1 MTVSLNPIYAN
12 PALRMASVNAG
23 PMTLS
28 EATVAL
34 ASKQLTQA
42 VVVEDTQT
50 ALQANLAGLQKIAAA
65 GKLSSVSFSQGDAAL
80 QFNAQQL
87 GASTALLTQLNED
100 NIAVQVIDRASN
112 LARVASRIQTG
123 YEVTVQDSAALV
135 QANLTGLQTL
145 AAAGKLDQVSFTDA
159 GVPTVTFKAA
169 QFANM
174 AALRA
179 QLSNASLA
187 VSDTAANVANYA
199 VSAADSV
206 VVKDASAN
214 ILKNF
219 EAMRQLAANTAD
231 VTFTLTNRAPVMEL
245 TAAQYV
251 GSEALR
257 AKLPSVTF
265 TIKDTALNVRDN
277 ADALAG
283 LQVSVTDTAANVQS
297 SLEELKSFA
306 DAGKLKMLKVSNA
319 STATLTMTA
328 AQAIKLGTVAGTS
341 VVLEDTAANIES
353 NFDALLAVK
362 KLKSITLTD
371 TARPMLQVTEA
382 QYKKGGALLSK
393 ISGAAVAVEF
403 ARNFSDYRIQTNTD
417 GSFTVGNNKYK
428 NVNFFAFQDFTTFA
442 DTGDAKI
449 NAMVLGGTNYWWR
462 DTAGA
467 VTTSDSQIKTGV
479 FALGEGSAKSTFTYS
494 FMNDLPDGNTADGYG
509 FREMTAAQQDA
520 VRSAFTYLSSLIN
533 VTFTESNNPGQ
544 ADINFGT
551 NNQSLKNSSGYAN
564 VPNGSGDHPVYL
576 FLDNAP
582 GNLNTNLAQGTYGW
596 QTLIH
601 EIGHTLGLKH
611 PGNYNAS
618 GGGSPGPFLTKAYD
632 TRQYTL
638 MSYNNPTGTMKVNA
652 TTTNNITYRYSA
664 SSVSPS
670 TYMMFDIGALQFMY
684 GKGTAQGLDAY
695 QTNTFTADWSG
706 MQTLWMPEGGVIDA
720 SAVDNANIIDLREG
734 AFSSINVI
742 PTSVIDSFPASLRT
756 AATYMGL
763 NNVGLAYGTQV
774 ASATGGT
781 SGDVFY
787 TSTSSDVEIDGGDG
801 NDTVYLA
808 GTASEWITQNNV
820 YTNARLSRSVTL
832 TNVEAV
838 KFYNADTYVT
848 THSRL
853 DLQA

>member
-1 MTVSLNPIYAN
+1 MTVSLNPLYAN

-50 ALQANLAGLQKIAAA
+50 ALQANLTGLQKIAAA

-87 GASTALLTQLNED
+87 GASTALLTKLNDD
-100 NIAVQVIDRASN
+100 NITVQVVDRASN
-112 LARVASRIQTG
+112 VARMASRIQTG
-123 YEVTVQDSAALV
+123 YDVTVQDSAALV

-145 AAAGKLDQVSFTDA
+145 AASGKLDQISFTDA
-159 GVPTVTFKAA
+159 GVPTITFKAA
-169 QFANM
+169 QFATM
-174 AALRA
+174 GALRA
-179 QLSNASLA
+179 KLGNASLA
-187 VSDTAANVANYA
+187 VSDTAANVARYA
-199 VSAADSV
+199 VSDASAV
-206 VVKDASAN
+206 VVKDTSVN
-214 ILKNF
+214 VLKNF
-219 EAMRQLAANTAD
+219 EAMRQLAANVAD
-231 VTFTLTNRAPVMEL
+231 VTFNLTNRAPVMEL

-251 GSEALR
+251 GSEDLR
-257 AKLPSVTF
+257 AKLSGVTF
-265 TIKDTALNVRDN
+265 TIKDTAINVRDN

-283 LQVSVTDTAANVQS
+283 LQISVTDTAANVQD
-297 SLEELKSFA
+297 SLDALKSFA
-306 DAGKLKMLKVSNA
+306 DAGKLKQLKITDARS
-319 STATLTMTA
+319 ATLTMTA
-328 AQAIKLGTVAGTS
+328 AQAVKLGTLSGTN
-341 VVLEDTAANIES
+341 VILEDTAANIQG

-362 KLKSITLTD
+362 KIGRIALTD

-382 QYKKGGALLSK
+382 QYKKGTALLSK

-467 VTTSDSQIKTGV
+467 VTTSDAQIKTGV
-479 FALGEGSAKSTFTYS
+479 FALGEGSAKSTFSYS
-494 FMNDLPDGNTADGYG
+494 FMTSLPDGNTADSYG
-509 FREMTAAQQDA
+509 FRAMSVSQQDA
-520 VRSAFTYLSSLIN
+520 VRSAFAYLSSLIN
-533 VTFTESNNPGQ
+533 VNFVESNTPGE

-664 SSVSPS
+664 SSVNPS
-670 TYMMFDIGALQFMY
+670 TYMMFDIAALQFMY
-684 GKGTAQGLDAY
+684 GKGSALGIDAY
-695 QTNTFTADWSG
+695 QTSTFTADWSG
-706 MQTLWMPEGGVIDA
+706 MQTLWMPGGGILDA
-720 SAVDNANIIDLREG
+720 SQVSNANIIDLREG
-734 AFSSINVI
+734 AFSSINII
-742 PTSVIDSFPASLRT
+742 PTQVIDSFPASLRT

-763 NNVGLAYGTQV
+763 NNVGLAYGSQIT
-774 ASATGGT
+774 SAKGGAA
-781 SGDVFY
+781 GDVFY
-787 TSTSSDVEIDGGDG
+787 TSSATDVEIDGGDG
-801 NDTVYLA
+801 TDTVYLT
-808 GTASEWITQNNV
+808 GTASEWIAQNNV
-820 YTNARLSRSVTL
+820 YTHARLSRSVTL

-838 KFYNADTYVT
+838 KFYNADTYAT

>member
-1 MTVSLNPIYAN
+1 MTVSLNPVYAN
-12 PALRMASVNAG
+12 PALRLASVNAG

-50 ALQANLAGLQKIAAA
+50 ALQANLAGLQKIAAV
-65 GKLSSVSFSQGDAAL
+65 GKLSRVSFSQGDAAL

-87 GASTALLTQLNED
+87 GTSTALLTKLNDD
-100 NIAVQVIDRASN
+100 NITVQVTDRASN
-112 LARVASRIQTG
+112 VARMATRIQTT
-123 YEVTVQDSAALV
+123 YDVTVQDSAALV
-135 QANLTGLQTL
+135 QANLTGLQAL
-145 AAAGKLDQVSFTDA
+145 AASGKLDQVSLTDA
-159 GVPTVTFKAA
+159 GVPTITFKAA
-169 QFANM
+169 QFATM
-174 AALRA
+174 GALRTK
-179 QLSNASLA
+179 LGDASLA
-187 VSDTAANVANYA
+187 VSDTAANIARYA
-199 VSAADSV
+199 VSDASAV
-206 VVKDASAN
+206 VVKDSSAN
-214 ILKNF
+214 VLKNF
-219 EAMRQLAANTAD
+219 EAMRQLAANVVD
-231 VTFTLTNRAPVMEL
+231 VTFTLTNRSPVMEL

-251 GSEALR
+251 GSEDLR
-257 AKLPSVTF
+257 AKLSGVTF
-265 TIKDTALNVRDN
+265 TIKDTAVNVRDN

-283 LQVSVTDTAANVQS
+283 LQISVTDTAANVQD
-297 SLEELKSFA
+297 SLDALKGFA
-306 DAGKLKMLKVSNA
+306 DTGKLKLLKVTDARS
-319 STATLTMTA
+319 ATLTMTA
-328 AQAIKLGTVAGTS
+328 AQAVKLGTVSGTN
-341 VVLEDTAANIES
+341 VVVQDTAANIQT

-362 KLKSITLTD
+362 KVSQITLTD

-403 ARNFSDYRIQTNTD
+403 ARNFNDYRIQTNTD

-462 DTAGA
+462 NTSGA

-479 FALGEGSAKSTFTYS
+479 FALGEGSAKSTFSYS
-494 FMNDLPDGNTADGYG
+494 FMTGLPDGNTADSYG
-509 FREMTAAQQDA
+509 FRAMSASQQDA
-520 VRSAFTYLSSLIN
+520 VRSAFSYLSTLIN
-533 VTFTESNNPGQ
+533 VEFVESNSAGN

-582 GNLNTNLAQGTYGW
+582 GNLNTNLSQGTYGW

-638 MSYNNPTGTMKVNA
+638 MSYNNPTGTMKVDA

-664 SSVSPS
+664 STVNPS
-670 TYMMFDIGALQFMY
+670 TYMMFDIAALQFMY
-684 GKGTAQGLDAY
+684 GKGSALGIDAY

-720 SAVDNANIIDLREG
+720 SEVSNANIIDLREG
-734 AFSSINVI
+734 AFSSINII

-763 NNVGLAYGTQV
+763 NNIGLAYGSQV
-774 ASATGGT
+774 STAKGGAAA
-781 SGDVFY
+781 DVFY
-787 TSTSSDVEIDGGDG
+787 TSATTDVEIDGGG
-801 NDTVYLA
+801 GTDTVYLA
-808 GTASEWITQNNV
+808 GTASEWLAQNNV
-820 YTNARLSRSVTL
+820 YTNTRLSRSVTL

-838 KFYNADTYVT
+838 KFYNADTYTT